1 MSISDA
7 DIAFARE
14 LFAALGD
21 VTSRKMFGGICLY
34 LGGDIFAL
42 VSKDGKI
49 HLKAQGDMADEL
61 KADGTGRFHNMPYW
75 GIPDAALDDPE
86 VACDLARRTMA
97 SL

>member
-14 LFAALGD
+14 LFAPLGD
-21 VTSRKMFGGICLY
+21 VSSRKMFGGICLY

-49 HLKAQGDMADEL
+49 HLKAQGDMADEM
-61 KADGTGRFHNMPYW
+61 AANGTGRFHNMPYW

-86 VACDLARRTMA
+86 VACDLAKRTMA